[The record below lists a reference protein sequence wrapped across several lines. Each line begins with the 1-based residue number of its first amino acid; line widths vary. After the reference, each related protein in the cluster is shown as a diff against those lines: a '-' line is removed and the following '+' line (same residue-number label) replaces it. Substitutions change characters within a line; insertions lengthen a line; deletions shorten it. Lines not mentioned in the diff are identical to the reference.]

1 MRGLG
6 YHPVQTGVGRAMN
19 ETVQLNLA
27 FILFL
32 PWYAIL
38 GVLYWVFPRKPRTL
52 GRWSFDVFALT
63 IATLA
68 TIASTQWSYLSA
80 DTSVDAIWPQV
91 LATAVSYGVFLGAMT
106 AAYFIRRQLFVIP
119 FKARASEASDAALTG
134 ATS

>member
-1 MRGLG
+1 
-6 YHPVQTGVGRAMN
+6 MN

-38 GVLYWVFPRKPRTL
+38 GILYWVFPRQPRSL
-52 GRWSFDVFALT
+52 GRWCFDVAALSV
-63 IATLA
+63 ATLA
-68 TIASTQWSYLSA
+68 TVASTQISYLNA

-106 AAYFIRRQLFVIP
+106 AAYFLRRKFVVLP
-119 FKARASEASDAALTG
+119 FEAPPPVEADASLSG
-134 ATS
+134 ATP

>member
-1 MRGLG
+1 
-6 YHPVQTGVGRAMN
+6 MN

-38 GVLYWVFPRKPRTL
+38 GVLYWVFPRQPRTL
-52 GRWSFDVFALT
+52 GRWCFDVFALA

-68 TIASTQWSYLSA
+68 TVASTQWSYLNA

-106 AAYFIRRQLFVIP
+106 AAYFVRRQLIVVP
-119 FKARASEASDAALTG
+119 FKARAQVGDATLSGVAS
-134 ATS
+134 

>member
-1 MRGLG
+1 
-6 YHPVQTGVGRAMN
+6 MN

-52 GRWSFDVFALT
+52 ARWVFDVGALA

-68 TIASTQWSYLSA
+68 TIASTHWSFRGA
-80 DTSVDAIWPQV
+80 DTAIDAMWPQI
-91 LATAVSYGVFLGAMT
+91 LATAVSYGIFLGVMT
-106 AAYFIRRQLFVIP
+106 VAFFLRRRLFV
-119 FKARASEASDAALTG
+119 AADASLPGVTP
-134 ATS
+134 